1 MIVVV
6 LLSRERHFVVG
17 NLENGRRQTSP
28 LSLSLPPPQRA
39 HESRSFLPG
48 GRACFSARC
57 CLVQPKETK
66 KRGVIREL
74 AMTRPV

>member
-28 LSLSLPPPQRA
+28 LSLSLDRLHSA
-39 HESRSFLPG
+39 HTNLVHSYPAVEPAFRLGAVWFSPRRLRREALFESL
-48 GRACFSARC
+48 
-57 CLVQPKETK
+57 Q
-66 KRGVIREL
+66 
-74 AMTRPV
+74 